1 MPFQAATAGR
11 VGLRIG
17 WDVGGALM
25 PAPDGCLLD
34 NGAQLEARDKGGM
47 TPLHRAAWTA
57 NTALTAFYLEKGAD
71 IDARDNN
78 GKTPLDL
85 AVEKNFPGVIQVF
98 NGEEPDY

>member
-1 MPFQAATAGR
+1 MDTEGYSLLHLANGPQMAQ
-11 VGLRIG
+11 I
-17 WDVGGALM
+17 
-25 PAPDGCLLD
+25 LLD